1 MVSEQIWRGLTGGRS
16 VHLQS
21 WPEASKLNYDA
32 DLVQAMDQVR
42 TVSSVSLSLRKTNS
56 LRVRLPLSKLTV
68 VTPGAKSL
76 REFSEIIAE
85 ELNVKEVELVEL
97 AVESTKEFGV
107 EQQLTVNSRALGP
120 RLGKQVQEI
129 IGAAK
134 TGNWEQS
141 QGKILVNG
149 VELMEGEYELT
160 LVAKDESSEEKLIGI
175 LPAGGFV
182 ILNRVVTQ
190 ELEAEG
196 LARDVVRAIQQA
208 RKDADLDVSDRIST
222 SLAGARD
229 VLTAVQAH
237 EELVKNETLTLEIS
251 YIEDSSLSNAVAVGD
266 NQQVQISVVKL

>member
-1 MVSEQIWRGLTGGRS
+1 
-16 VHLQS
+16 
-21 WPEASKLNYDA
+21 
-32 DLVQAMDQVR
+32 MDQVR
-42 TVSSVSLSLRKTNS
+42 TVSSVALSLRKTNS

-76 REFSEIIAE
+76 KEFSGIIAE

-97 AVESTKEFGV
+97 AVESTREFGV

-134 TGNWEQS
+134 SGNWEQS

-149 VELMEGEYELT
+149 VELMESEYELT

-182 ILNRVVTQ
+182 ILNRVVTP